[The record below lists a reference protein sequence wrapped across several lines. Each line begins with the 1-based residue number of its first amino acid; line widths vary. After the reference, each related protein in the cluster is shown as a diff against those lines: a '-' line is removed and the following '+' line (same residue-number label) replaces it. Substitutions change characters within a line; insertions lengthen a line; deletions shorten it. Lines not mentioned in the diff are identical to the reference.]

1 MKEQTQP
8 QNFYVRTL
16 SVMLSIGLGAVA
28 ISEIALARPRGGGGF
43 RGGGRGVSRASFGS
57 RSHVGEGSI
66 RFSGDRQ
73 FSRPSSSGNIQNRP
87 QINQQ
92 QAQQQVQQA
101 RQNLQNNPQAQQ
113 QVQQARQNLQ
123 NNPQAQQQVQQARQ
137 NLQNNPQAQQQVQ
150 QARQNLQNNP
160 QAQQK
165 LQNFQ
170 QSHQDFK
177 IQNREDWQNYLDNA
191 RENRQDFINDIDWDD
206 WHHVDWD
213 DDDFWGWY
221 YPPGYFAVTL
231 PLTAIAVASVADS
244 FNQPYYYDRGVYYT
258 SSGNGYT
265 VAPAPVGAK
274 VSNLPEGFI
283 TVQGSSYTYYYYLGT
298 FYLRDSATGNYVVV
312 PPPVGAVVPYIPG
325 GYKTVTIKGTEY
337 YQYANTY
344 YRPTYV
350 NGQLVYQ
357 VTNV

>member
-1 MKEQTQP
+1 MKKQTQP
-8 QNFYVRTL
+8 QNLYLRVL
-16 SVMLSIGLGAVA
+16 SSILCIMLSAVT
-28 ISEIALARPRGGGGF
+28 INEIAIALPRGGGGF
-43 RGGGRGVSRASFGS
+43 GGGGLRSFRGSFGS
-57 RSHVGEGSI
+57 RARVGEGSI

-73 FSRPSSSGNIQNRP
+73 LSRPSSSRNIQNRP
-87 QINQQ
+87 QINRQ
-92 QAQQQVQQA
+92 QAQQRVQEIKT
-101 RQNLQNNPQAQQ
+101 NPQAQQ

-123 NNPQAQQQVQQARQ
+123 NNPQV
-137 NLQNNPQAQQQVQ
+137 QQQVQ

-191 RENRQDFINDIDWDD
+191 RESRQDFINDIDWDD
-206 WHHVDWD
+206 WNHVHWD

-231 PLTAIAVASVADS
+231 PLTAITVASVANT

-283 TVQGSSYTYYYYLGT
+283 TIQGSSYTYYYYLGT
-298 FYLRDSATGNYVVV
+298 FYLQDSATDNYIVV

-325 GYKTVTIKGTEY
+325 GYKKVTIKGTEY
-337 YQYANTY
+337 YQYAGTY
-344 YRPTYV
+344 YRPTYA

-357 VTNV
+357 VTSV